1 VRADSGVPAESEK
14 SMRRIGRIAAAVA
27 AVVLGAVS
35 AHANDGP
42 EQLAKQLQDRSRA
55 LASLYDRL
63 ATYEGT
69 QALVKALASG
79 KADDFAEVYAGL
91 ELPVQ
96 NRCAW
101 VRDAVDVIVSEPRRS
116 DECVL
121 REDLTPAE
129 RLLYLMIAMKYAQIL
144 HPVPPRVPS
153 PFVLVPALIPPGPF
167 LDELKANGLVEC
179 KLVLAQGGSSPKLL
193 HSAPYR
199 FCLQEQP

>member
-1 VRADSGVPAESEK
+1 
-14 SMRRIGRIAAAVA
+14 MRRIGRIAAVAAAIVVGAVA
-27 AVVLGAVS
+27 A
-35 AHANDGP
+35 HAGENP
-42 EQLAKQLQDRSRA
+42 EQLAKDLQDRSRA

-69 QALVKALASG
+69 QTLVKALASG
-79 KADDFAEVYAGL
+79 KAEDFAQVYAGL

-101 VRDAVDVIVSEPRRS
+101 VRDAVDVIVAEPKRS

-121 REDLTPAE
+121 REDLTQAE
-129 RLLYLMIAMKYAQIL
+129 RLLYLMIAMKHAQVF

-153 PFVLVPALIPPGPF
+153 PFVPLPALIPPGPF
-167 LDELKANGLVEC
+167 LDELKANGLVKC
-179 KLVLAQGGSSPKLL
+179 KLVLAQGGGSGKLFQ
-193 HSAPYR
+193 SAPYR